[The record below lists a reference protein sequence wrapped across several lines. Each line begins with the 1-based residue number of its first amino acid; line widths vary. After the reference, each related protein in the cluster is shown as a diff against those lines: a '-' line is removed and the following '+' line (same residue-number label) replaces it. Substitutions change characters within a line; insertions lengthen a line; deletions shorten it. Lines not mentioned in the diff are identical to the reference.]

1 MENNGQQKT
10 GPNQESEKL
19 RKEVIDDL
27 GSKTPKQATIYEDTV
42 KDLNAKILK
51 VTMTIKEEFSE
62 LSKFLEEMPVTV
74 PDEAHPDVELKS
86 LILYY
91 HSLNSL
97 LNKYRLEHPHKHV

>member
-1 MENNGQQKT
+1 MENNGPQET

-19 RKEVIDDL
+19 KKEVGNEL
-27 GSKTPKQATIYEDTV
+27 KAPKKALIYEDTV
-42 KDLNAKILK
+42 QDLNAKILK

-62 LSKFLEEMPVTV
+62 LSKFLEEMPVTI
-74 PDEAHPDVELKS
+74 PDEAHPDLELKR

-97 LNKYRLEHPHKHV
+97 LGMYRLEHPHRNV